1 MRITSQEEYGLRI
14 LLRIAKCPDKEGMT
28 IQVLAVAEGLSIPYA
43 AKLARMLRMQGFIN
57 STPGNKGGYILAR
70 PADLINVNEVLKI
83 LGGSLFEKSF
93 CNDYPGILK
102 LCTNSVDCSIRSL
115 WQMIQVNIDQ
125 LLDNISLRDLISS
138 ETKSDQMLSA
148 IMEKNIRTFLTS
160 GSA

>member
-1 MRITSQEEYGLRI
+1 MKITSQEEYGLRI

-28 IQVLAVAEGLSIPYA
+28 IQVLAAAEGLSIPYV
-43 AKLARMLRMQGFIN
+43 AKLTRMLRMEGFIN

-93 CNDYPGILK
+93 CSDYSGILK

-125 LLDNISLRDLISS
+125 LLDNISLRELINS

-148 IMEKNIRTFLTS
+148 IVEKNARAFLTS
-160 GSA
+160 GSG

>member
-1 MRITSQEEYGLRI
+1 MKITSQEEYGLRI

-28 IQVLAVAEGLSIPYA
+28 IQVLAAAEGLSIPYV
-43 AKLARMLRMQGFIN
+43 AKLTRMLRMEGFIN

-70 PADLINVNEVLKI
+70 PAELINVNEVLKI

-93 CNDYPGILK
+93 CSDYSGILK

-125 LLDNISLRDLISS
+125 LLDNISLRELINS

-148 IMEKNIRTFLTS
+148 IVEKNARAFLTS
-160 GSA
+160 GSG